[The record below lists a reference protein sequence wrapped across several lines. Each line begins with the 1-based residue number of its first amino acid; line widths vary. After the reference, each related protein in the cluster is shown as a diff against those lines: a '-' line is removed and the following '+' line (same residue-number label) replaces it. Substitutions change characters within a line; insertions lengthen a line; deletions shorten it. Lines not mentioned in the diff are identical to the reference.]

1 MISKYNLATISPD
14 LDGNTTVADG
24 FGGATGGEDII
35 FDWTPMLIPSGS
47 CVIKSIS
54 GTIMGTNGEAQA
66 DADFRLYFAKS
77 INGTAPSSFGTVH
90 AAQGVNQAAAFRRN
104 ILGAIH
110 IDMGAS
116 DDADNL
122 IAYSVIQSK
131 LNTAGSSS
139 GELRQDIMLQ
149 GEANQTTTGYQTIYV
164 AMELVGAAVDFGT
177 DVDLNMAGHQAAST
191 APVQIT
197 VNGTDAR
204 LVFQAG
210 DSIVG
215 ETGTVEAEI
224 VSVDS
229 DVLMTVKNVSDQ
241 IDHQEMLFHKNPIT
255 LNFGLE
261 Y

>member
-14 LDGNTTVADG
+14 VDGSVFHA
-24 FGGATGGEDII
+24 ATGGADIL
-35 FDWTPMLIPSGS
+35 FDWTPMLVPSGS
-47 CVIKSIS
+47 CVVKSVS
-54 GTIMGTNGEAQA
+54 GTIMGTNGAAQA

-77 INGTAPSSFGTVH
+77 INGAAPSSFGTAH

-110 IDMGAS
+110 VDMGAS

-122 IAYSVIQSK
+122 IAYAVIQSK
-131 LNTAGSSS
+131 LANAGSTAA
-139 GELRQDIMLQ
+139 ELRQDIMLQ

-164 AMELVGAAVDFGT
+164 AMELTGAAMDFGT
-177 DVDLNMAGHQAAST
+177 DVDLDMSGHQAASV

-197 VNGTDAR
+197 VSGTDAR

-215 ETGTVEAEI
+215 HTGTVEAEI

-229 DVLMTVKNVSDQ
+229 DVLMTVKNVSAQ
-241 IDHQEMLFHKNPIT
+241 IDHQEQLIHKNPIT

>member
-14 LDGNTTVADG
+14 VDGSTFDDAL
-24 FGGATGGEDII
+24 GGNDIV

-54 GTIMGTNGEAQA
+54 GTIMGTNGAAQG
-66 DADFRLYFAKS
+66 DADFRLYFAKT
-77 INGTAPSSFGTVH
+77 INGAAPSSFGTAH

-104 ILGAIH
+104 MLGALLV
-110 IDMGAS
+110 DMGAS

-122 IAYSVIQSK
+122 IAYAVLQSK
-131 LNTAGSSS
+131 LTQASATA
-139 GELRQDIMLQ
+139 GELRSEIMLQ
-149 GEANQTTTGYQTIYV
+149 SEANQTTTGYQTIYV
-164 AMELVGAAVDFGT
+164 AMELVGAAMDFGT
-177 DVDLNMAGHQAAST
+177 DVDLNMSGHQAAST

-197 VNGTDAR
+197 VSGTDAR

-215 ETGTVEAEI
+215 DTGTVEAEI

-229 DVLMTVKNVSDQ
+229 DVLMTVKNVSAQ
-241 IDHQEMLFHKNPIT
+241 IDHTEQLIHKNPIT
-255 LNFGLE
+255 FNFGLE